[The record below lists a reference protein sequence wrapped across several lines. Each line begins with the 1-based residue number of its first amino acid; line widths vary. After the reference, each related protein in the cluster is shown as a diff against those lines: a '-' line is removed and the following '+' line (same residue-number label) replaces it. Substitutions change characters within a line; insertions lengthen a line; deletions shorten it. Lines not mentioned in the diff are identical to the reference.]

1 MGVCELLHAQDRTWH
16 SARSLLALTLALAHA
31 HKHTHTHTHEWGNLS
46 QRGVAARAS
55 VKLLHVQDRIWQYAR
70 SLLAMCEII
79 ARVVVGSGWGRR
91 TTRSSLYRQIYIY
104 IYRERERDKE
114 MVIERGIGMEKY
126 SEIMGEVYRDIEGF

>member
-16 SARSLLALTLALAHA
+16 SARSLLALALALAHA
-31 HKHTHTHTHEWGNLS
+31 HKHTHTHEWGNLS

-91 TTRSSLYRQIYIY
+91 TTRSSLYRKIY
-104 IYRERERDKE
+104 IYREREKE
-114 MVIERGIGMEKY
+114 MVIERGICMEKY
-126 SEIMGEVYRDIEGF
+126 SEIMGGVYRDIEGF

>member
-1 MGVCELLHAQDRTWH
+1 MALCEII
-16 SARSLLALTLALAHA
+16 ARAHA
-31 HKHTHTHTHEWGNLS
+31 RIGTRTQTHTHTHEWGNLS

-79 ARVVVGSGWGRR
+79 DRVVVGSGWGRR

-104 IYRERERDKE
+104 IERERDKE

-126 SEIMGEVYRDIEGF
+126 SEIMGGVYRDIEGF